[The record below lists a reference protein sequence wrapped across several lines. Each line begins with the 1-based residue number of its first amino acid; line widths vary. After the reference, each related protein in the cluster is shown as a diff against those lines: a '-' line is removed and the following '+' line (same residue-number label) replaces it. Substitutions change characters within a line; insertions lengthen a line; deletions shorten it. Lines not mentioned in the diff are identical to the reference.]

1 MLKNVKMMPKLI
13 GSFSLVAC
21 IVLVIG
27 IVGYS
32 GISTTLSSL
41 EEVSDKH
48 LPSMEALH
56 VLQASHMEIN
66 GIEKILLIPEIEDA
80 IREEQYARFAVLTKM
95 AEESFKTYESFPR
108 LEEQDNLWKQF
119 VPLWNQWKKDH
130 AAYIEEYNTT
140 DQIGNKNWDNISKQ
154 TLKVNQA
161 SFDKARAVLEKII
174 ASNTALV
181 ESFKHASSVSA
192 TRTKNVM
199 SVTVVIGII
208 AALIFGVFLSR
219 SVTKPI
225 EKGVSF
231 AERIADG
238 DLSQTL
244 DIEQNDEIGIQ
255 AKAMNRIV
263 SSLGHMFGDIA
274 NSVESLFSSSSSL
287 SQIAQQMSL
296 GANQTTDKSNMAASA
311 AEQMSANMN
320 SVAAAM
326 EQASSNVG
334 MVATAAEEM
343 TSTVN
348 EIAQNSEKARNITAD
363 AVSKARSASERVAL
377 LGRAAQDI
385 GKVTEA
391 ITEISEQTNLL
402 ALNATIEAAR
412 AGDAGKGFAV
422 VANEIKELARQT
434 AEATQEIKGKIG
446 GIQDAT
452 EGTVTEIEQI
462 SNVIDQVNEIVSTI
476 ATAVEEQSVTTR
488 EIAGNVSQAAQGIQ
502 DVNEHVAQSSV
513 VAGEISKDIAEVN
526 HASLEISNSSSQ
538 VNTSAEQLNRLADQL
553 KNMVKKFKLN
563 SQPQEQDASQAAL
576 LSVTS

>member
-13 GSFSLVAC
+13 GSFSLVAG

-32 GISTTLSSL
+32 GISTTFKALA
-41 EEVSDKH
+41 EVSDVH
-48 LPSMEALH
+48 LPSIKALQI
-56 VLQASHMEIN
+56 LSAGQMEIN
-66 GIEKILLIPEIEDA
+66 SIEKVLLIPEVGQSL
-80 IREEQYARFAVLTKM
+80 RVEQYNRFKTLVAMIEEAYKTF
-95 AEESFKTYESFPR
+95 ESFSRTEDQDK
-108 LEEQDNLWKQF
+108 LWEQF
-119 VPLWNQWKKDH
+119 IPLWDQWKKDH
-130 AAYIEEYNTT
+130 AAYIEIYNKHNEMG
-140 DQIGNKNWDNISKQ
+140 DMEWEKISKQ
-154 TLKVNQA
+154 TMFVDQL
-161 SFDKARAVLEKII
+161 SFDKARALLKQII
-174 ASNTALV
+174 DSNAAMAEGFKL
-181 ESFKHASSVSA
+181 ESFVRVS
-192 TRTKNVM
+192 RTQKAMIVAM
-199 SVTVVIGII
+199 TVGII
-208 AALIFGVFLSR
+208 AALIFGVVLSL

-231 AERIADG
+231 AEKIADG

-244 DIEQNDEIGIQ
+244 DIDQNDEIGIQ

-263 SSLGHMFGDIA
+263 VRLGHMFSDIA
-274 NSVESLFSSSSSL
+274 SSVETLFSSSNAL
-287 SQIAQQMSL
+287 SHIAQQMSL

-311 AEQMSANMN
+311 AEEMSANMN

-348 EIAQNSEKARNITAD
+348 EIAQNSEKARNITAE

-377 LGRAAQDI
+377 LGKAAQDI

-412 AGDAGKGFAV
+412 AGEAGKGFAV

-434 AEATQEIKGKIG
+434 ADATQEIKGKIG

-452 EGTVTEIEQI
+452 EGTVKEIGMI
-462 SNVIDQVNEIVSTI
+462 SSVIDQVNEIVSTI
-476 ATAVEEQSVTTR
+476 ATAVEEQSVTTK

-502 DVNEHVAQSSV
+502 DVNEHVSQSSV

-526 HASLEISNSSSQ
+526 QASVEISNSSSQ
-538 VNTSAEQLNRLADQL
+538 VNMSAEELNRLADQL
-553 KNMVKKFKLN
+553 KGMVAKFKLN
-563 SQPQEQDASQAAL
+563 SQLQEVAEQA
-576 LSVTS
+576 

>member
-1 MLKNVKMMPKLI
+1 MLKNVRMMPKLI
-13 GSFSLVAC
+13 GSFSLVAG

-32 GISTTLSSL
+32 GISSTFKSL
-41 EEVSDKH
+41 EEVSDVH
-48 LPSMEALH
+48 LPSVKALQI
-56 VLQASHMEIN
+56 LDAGQMEIN
-66 GIEKILLIPEIEDA
+66 SIEKVMLIPEVEVKL
-80 IREEQYARFAVLTKM
+80 REEQYKR
-95 AEESFKTYESFPR
+95 FKTLDAMIEEAYKTFESFPR
-108 LEEQDNLWKQF
+108 TEEQEQLWEQF
-119 VPLWNQWKKDH
+119 VPLWEQWKKDH
-130 AAYIEEYNTT
+130 ADYIKIYDKP
-140 DQIGNKNWDNISKQ
+140 DQMGNMDWEKISRQ
-154 TLKVNQA
+154 TMFVCQV
-161 SFDKARAVLEKII
+161 SFDKSREVFKKII
-174 ASNTALV
+174 DSY
-181 ESFKHASSVSA
+181 SA
-192 TRTKNVM
+192 TVEQFKAASKVNVSRTQKAMIVVM
-199 SVTVVIGII
+199 SVGVIV
-208 AALIFGVFLSR
+208 ALIFGVVLSL
-219 SVTKPI
+219 SVTRPI

-231 AERIADG
+231 AEKIAEG
-238 DLSQTL
+238 DLSKTL
-244 DIEQNDEIGIQ
+244 DIDQNDEIGVQ

-263 SSLGHMFGDIA
+263 VRLGHMFGDIA
-274 NSVESLFSSSSSL
+274 SGVETLFSSSNSL
-287 SQIAQQMSL
+287 AGIAQQMSL
-296 GANQTTDKSNMAASA
+296 GANQTTDKSNLAASA
-311 AEQMSANMN
+311 AQQMSTNMN

-326 EQASSNVG
+326 EQASANVG

-348 EIAQNSEKARNITAD
+348 EIAQNSEKARNITAE
-363 AVSKARSASERVAL
+363 AVSKAKVASERVAE
-377 LGRAAQDI
+377 LGKAAQDI

-412 AGDAGKGFAV
+412 AGEAGKGFAV

-452 EGTVTEIEQI
+452 GGTVNEIGQI

-526 HASLEISNSSSQ
+526 QASVEISNSSSQ
-538 VNTSAEQLNRLADQL
+538 VNLSAEELNRLADQL
-553 KNMVKKFKLN
+553 KGMVAKFKIN
-563 SQPQEQDASQAAL
+563 SQLEEVGQTA
-576 LSVTS
+576 

>member
-13 GSFSLVAC
+13 GSFSLVAG

-32 GISTTLSSL
+32 GISTTFKAL
-41 EEVSDKH
+41 EEVSDIH
-48 LPSMEALH
+48 LPSIQALQ
-56 VLQASHMEIN
+56 VLDAGQMEIN
-66 GIEKILLIPEIEDA
+66 SIEKVMLIPEVEGKL
-80 IREEQYARFAVLTKM
+80 REEQYKRFETVGAM
-95 AEESFKTYESFPR
+95 IEEAYKTFESFPR
-108 LEEQDNLWKQF
+108 TEAQETLWEQF
-119 VPLWNQWKKDH
+119 VPLWDQWKSDH
-130 AAYIEEYNTT
+130 AAYIKLYNTP
-140 DQIGNKNWDNISKQ
+140 DQMGNMDWEKISKQ
-154 TLKVNQA
+154 TMFVGQV
-161 SFDKARAVLEKII
+161 SFDNAKAVLRQIIEANVAMVEGFKAASKIR
-174 ASNTALV
+174 
-181 ESFKHASSVSA
+181 VS
-192 TRTKNVM
+192 RTQKAMIIVM
-199 SVTVVIGII
+199 TVGII
-208 AALIFGVFLSR
+208 AALIFGVVLSL
-219 SVTKPI
+219 SVTRPI

-231 AERIADG
+231 AEKIADG

-263 SSLGHMFGDIA
+263 VQLGHMFGDIA
-274 NSVESLFSSSSSL
+274 SGVETLFSSSNSL
-287 SQIAQQMSL
+287 SHIAQQMSL

-311 AEQMSANMN
+311 AEEMSANMN

-348 EIAQNSEKARNITAD
+348 EIAQNSEKARNITAE
-363 AVSKARSASERVAL
+363 AVSKARSASERVSL
-377 LGRAAQDI
+377 LGKAAQDI

-412 AGDAGKGFAV
+412 AGEAGKGFAV

-452 EGTVTEIEQI
+452 EGTVKEIGMI
-462 SNVIDQVNEIVSTI
+462 SSVIDQVNEIVSTI
-476 ATAVEEQSVTTR
+476 ATAVEEQSVTTK

-502 DVNEHVAQSSV
+502 DVNEHVSQSSV

-526 HASLEISNSSSQ
+526 QASVEISDSSSQ
-538 VNTSAEQLNRLADQL
+538 VNLSAEELNRLADQL
-553 KNMVKKFKLN
+553 KGMVAKFKLN
-563 SQPQEQDASQAAL
+563 SRLQELAEAA
-576 LSVTS
+576 